1 MNFYQISRSKD
12 GKPAMKSKFWNFE
25 LIAYFTI
32 FLIAIVFRFSN
43 LGLIPLS
50 DVEARLALDSYSLNN
65 VSINVNSPQVFLTNI
80 TAIIF
85 YIFGENNFLVRIIPA
100 ITGCL
105 LVISPIFFRRF
116 FNKKFLLII
125 SFWMAIDPG
134 FVALSRQIN
143 SSLLLIF
150 FGLITVLSI
159 LNKKYGFSG
168 IFLGLML
175 LCGTSFWL
183 AIIPLSL
190 SIMILK
196 FSKNSV
202 LDPIVF
208 EIQDIPW
215 KKILIFFG
223 GTVVLGSTAGFI
235 YPEQFGN
242 ILNGFLGYMNGWT
255 GPKFTS
261 FWFLIRIL
269 AIYNLPLFFFGFIGL
284 VWLTRNFRDRG
295 YALGTLLFFNLL
307 QLLIYPQ
314 RNVEMLIWVMLPL
327 LISASIY
334 LNSHISLY
342 GINKKTIVSVVSF
355 GLVFLGFMTLISL
368 KIGSS
373 SWQQTGNNSW
383 SILLVLFGLVLIVL
397 AILLIGWTISWKT
410 AEKSFLFLL
419 IIYFG
424 VYSISASWSA
434 GGLRASYQN
443 EMWWI
448 DNVPT
453 EEDLVKITI
462 DNFSEW
468 NGGFKNNAQIQVV
481 NLDYPS
487 IRWALRGY
495 KNIEFIDVLPNL
507 ENPQMIISRVDEQIA
522 MVDSYRGQDFSWI
535 VRPDWSF
542 LTNSE
547 WETWF
552 LSRSLPIEKQESFR
566 IILWVRN
573 DLFSGAE
580 N

>member
-1 MNFYQISRSKD
+1 
-12 GKPAMKSKFWNFE
+12 MKSKFWNFE

>member
-1 MNFYQISRSKD
+1 
-12 GKPAMKSKFWNFE
+12 MKSKFWNFE

-43 LGLIPLS
+43 LGFIPLS

-65 VSINVNSPQVFLTNI
+65 ASINVNSPQVFLSNI

-100 ITGCL
+100 LTGCL

-116 FNKKFLLII
+116 FNKKFLLIL

-134 FVALSRQIN
+134 FVALSRQVN
-143 SSLLLIF
+143 SSMLLLF

-159 LNKKYGFSG
+159 LNKKYEFSG

-175 LCGTSFWL
+175 LCGISFWL
-183 AIIPLSL
+183 AIIPLFL

-215 KKILIFFG
+215 KKILIYFG
-223 GTVVLGSTAGFI
+223 GAVVLGSTAGFI
-235 YPEQFGN
+235 YPGQFGN

-255 GPKFTS
+255 GPNFTS
-261 FWFLIRIL
+261 FWFLIRTL
-269 AIYNLPLFFFGFIGL
+269 AIYDLPLLFFGFIGL

-295 YALGTLLFFNLL
+295 YAIGTLLFFNLL
-307 QLLIYPQ
+307 QLLVYPQ

-342 GINKKTIVSVVSF
+342 GINKKTIISVVSF

-373 SWQQTGNNSW
+373 AWQQTGNNSW

-397 AILLIGWTISWKT
+397 AILLIGWTISWET

-424 VYSISASWSA
+424 VYSISASWNS

-453 EEDLVKITI
+453 EEDLVTGTI
-462 DNFSEW
+462 NDFSEW
-468 NGGFKNNAQIQVV
+468 NGGSKNNAQIQVV

-507 ENPQMIISRVDEQIA
+507 DNPQMIISRIDEQIA

-535 VRPDWSF
+535 VKPDWSF

-552 LSRSLPIEKQESFR
+552 LSRSLPIEKQESFK